1 MHRWNGGAPQAPEPP
16 MEPANDACSDPFLLD
31 FGTSV
36 NVNEDLRRSIRAEIE
51 ELEDNVVALKGSTKS
66 EERTQAQLKQDL
78 THAHTEMSNL
88 SRGAADQLDN
98 AGVHSSIVQRLD
110 ESLNVEL
117 VQSTGVRSSSSEG
130 AVDRN
135 GTAGLNA
142 AGAPGKNS
150 DIIKE
155 TADTMKKIGS
165 SIREASESVDRA
177 VAEKKVLEDATQST
191 YNAVA
196 AEKLPTVLEKATCE
210 METRKKDT
218 ETEEQRQR
226 AMKAAIQQTRARCGT
241 HAQKVADNV
250 RPFLCLYR
258 NSFHR
263 PILIILPSFSSYL
276 ADQRFELAQA

>member
-1 MHRWNGGAPQAPEPP
+1 MNRWNGGAPKAQEPP
-16 MEPANDACSDPFLLD
+16 MEPDNDACSDPFLLD

-36 NVNEDLRRSIRAEIE
+36 NVNEDLRRSIRAEIH

-66 EERTQAQLKQDL
+66 EERTQAQRKQDL
-78 THAHTEMSNL
+78 AHAHTEMSNL

-98 AGVHSSIVQRLD
+98 AGVHSSIVQRLE

-117 VQSTGVRSSSSEG
+117 VKSTGLRSSSSEG

-135 GTAGLNA
+135 GSEGLNA
-142 AGAPGKNS
+142 AGAPCKNS
-150 DIIKE
+150 DIVKE
-155 TADTMKKIGS
+155 TTDTMKKIGS

-177 VAEKKVLEDATQST
+177 VAEKKVLEDATRSI
-191 YNAVA
+191 YDAVA

-210 METRKKDT
+210 MEIRKKDT

-250 RPFLCLYR
+250 RPFLRSC
-258 NSFHR
+258 
-263 PILIILPSFSSYL
+263 
-276 ADQRFELAQA
+276 